1 MDTYNTFNI
10 LTENGGY
17 LTFSKTQRFMSTASR
32 EKCCS
37 IGVQIIALHEYKMQ
51 YTQARVTGALQVL
64 L

>member
-1 MDTYNTFNI
+1 
-10 LTENGGY
+10 
-17 LTFSKTQRFMSTASR
+17 MSTASR

-37 IGVQIIALHEYKMQ
+37 ISAQFIDLHEYKMQ

>member
-1 MDTYNTFNI
+1 M
-10 LTENGGY
+10 L
-17 LTFSKTQRFMSTASR
+17 TASR

-37 IGVQIIALHEYKMQ
+37 IGVQIIEVHEYKMQ

>member
-1 MDTYNTFNI
+1 
-10 LTENGGY
+10 
-17 LTFSKTQRFMSTASR
+17 MSTASR

-37 IGVQIIALHEYKMQ
+37 FGVQSIDLHEYKMQ